1 MKKVPFAVCA
11 CLLILTGCGDHK
23 TDIEK
28 PTIAASPTPSATPTP
43 APTELTYVQKME
55 MLDIINTDLNASYGT
70 KAQVYADMT
79 ATEFSLS
86 GSTASAKG
94 SYKYPSTAKTANQ
107 SFSYTFEILED
118 GDVEK
123 KDADVVAATP
133 TPTAS
138 SSSPS
143 SSSAGKKADYTP
155 TEKFDFTCTSSIT
168 VYGKME
174 GSGTYRADVVDSD
187 GKIVANVFHEST
199 PFDTTKTVDLPAG
212 SYSLWILLDNAGNWD
227 LNYTVS

>member
-1 MKKVPFAVCA
+1 MKKIPFIAICT
-11 CLLILTGCGDHK
+11 CLALLTGCGGNK
-23 TDIEK
+23 TDIAK
-28 PTIAASPTPSATPTP
+28 PTTAVSPTPTATPTP
-43 APTELTYVQKME
+43 SPTELTYVQKME
-55 MLDIINTDLNASYGT
+55 MLEIINSDLNQTYGT

-79 ATEFSLS
+79 ATTFTLS
-86 GSTASAKG
+86 GSTATAKG
-94 SYKYPSTAKTANQ
+94 TYKYPTTATEANE
-107 SFSYTFEILED
+107 SFTYTFNILDD

-123 KDADVVAATP
+123 KDADVTASTP

-138 SSSPS
+138 SSSAS
-143 SSSAGKKADYTP
+143 TTGKKADYTP
-155 TEKFDFTCTSSIT
+155 TEKFDFTCNSSIT

-187 GKIVANVFHEST
+187 GKIVANVFNESS

>member
-1 MKKVPFAVCA
+1 MYIQVRLYVNQDFDLLTYNELSYIKLDDVIYSSVCA
-11 CLLILTGCGDHK
+11 
-23 TDIEK
+23 
-28 PTIAASPTPSATPTP
+28 
-43 APTELTYVQKME
+43 YVRGLKFQLPQISEVNVDK
-55 MLDIINTDLNASYGT
+55 IT
-70 KAQVYADMT
+70 
-79 ATEFSLS
+79 
-86 GSTASAKG
+86 
-94 SYKYPSTAKTANQ
+94 NQ
-107 SFSYTFEILED
+107 RICVTFN
-118 GDVEK
+118 EK

-138 SSSPS
+138 SSSS

>member
-1 MKKVPFAVCA
+1 MKKISYAAICA
-11 CLLILTGCGDHK
+11 CLVILTGCGGRK

-28 PTIAASPTPSATPTP
+28 PTTAASPTPSATPTP
-43 APTELTYVQKME
+43 VPTELNYVQKME
-55 MLDIINTDLNASYGT
+55 MLEIINSDLNTAYGT

-86 GSTASAKG
+86 GNTATAKG
-94 SYKYPSTAKTANQ
+94 SYKYPSTADAANE
-107 SFSYTFEILED
+107 SFSYTFDIMSD

-133 TPTAS
+133 APTAS
-138 SSSPS
+138 SAAKST
-143 SSSAGKKADYTP
+143 AGKKADYTP
-155 TEKFDFTCTSSIT
+155 TEKFDFTCSSSIT

-187 GKIVANVFHEST
+187 GRIVANVFNESS
-199 PFDTTKTVDLPAG
+199 PFDTTRTVNLSAG